1 MDLLALVDD
10 LGLCVPTA
18 GLSHHLA
25 GLLSI
30 DHVALRGGAEDAR
43 RVVAAK
49 DGKRLSDHDFYIV
62 ITQDSP
68 L

>member
-1 MDLLALVDD
+1 
-10 LGLCVPTA
+10 
-18 GLSHHLA
+18 
-25 GLLSI
+25 LLSI

-62 ITQDSP
+62 ITQDSR